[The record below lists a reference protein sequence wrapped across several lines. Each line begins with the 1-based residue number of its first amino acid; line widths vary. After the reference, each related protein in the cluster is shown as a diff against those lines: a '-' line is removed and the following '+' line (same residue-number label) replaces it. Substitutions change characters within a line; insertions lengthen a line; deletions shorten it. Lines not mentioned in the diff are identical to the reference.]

1 MNDTGPK
8 DQRELIGEI
17 IAGIR
22 KLEQG
27 THMKSLMWLLVVL
40 TVTNVIIA
48 TVQVMLLLSAVHR

>member
-1 MNDTGPK
+1 MNHPEPNDWR
-8 DQRELIGEI
+8 DLIGEI

-27 THMKSLMWLLVVL
+27 THMKSLMWLLIVL

-48 TVQVMLLLSAVHR
+48 TAQIILVLTLVHR

>member
-1 MNDTGPK
+1 MNNHNQS

-27 THMKSLMWLLVVL
+27 THMKPLVWFLIVL

-48 TVQVMLLLSAVHR
+48 SAQIILVLRFLHR

>member
-1 MNDTGPK
+1 MSDPDPNDE
-8 DQRELIGEI
+8 REQIREI

-27 THMKSLMWLLVVL
+27 AHMRSLMWFLAIL

-48 TVQVMLLLSAVHR
+48 AVNVVLLILRFHQ